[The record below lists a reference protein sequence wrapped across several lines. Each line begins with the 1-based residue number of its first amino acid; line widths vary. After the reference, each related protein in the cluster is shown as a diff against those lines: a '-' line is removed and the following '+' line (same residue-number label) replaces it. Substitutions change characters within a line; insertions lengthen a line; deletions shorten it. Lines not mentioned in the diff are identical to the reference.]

1 MPIPP
6 ISTPRWLRGRDRDRH
21 TILGHD
27 IPKPRLTLTGAV
39 YLLIYLGLPVLILG
53 NLLDLATQWLFGW
66 CVGIWCLFAS

>member
-6 ISTPRWLRGRDRDRH
+6 LTTPGWFRGRARDRH
-21 TILGHD
+21 AVLGHD
-27 IPKPRLTLTGAV
+27 IPKPRLTLAGVA

-66 CVGIWCLFAS
+66 CIGIWCLFAS